1 MQNGATWENLWCQN
15 LHAVLFF
22 LCSIVVTLLHL
33 IICPL
38 SLHACTFV
46 TCSLNVISKQFEADG
61 GSLISV
67 SAFYAIIIMTF
78 ACYCRCQM
86 NSVLF
91 IHTVELFYSFICSWR
106 LYLARCYARG
116 WLKSCSQT
124 ITVNATRLF
133 LYAVR
138 NVYFQYAVCTYG
150 KYVTAATVLYA
161 KALRPMFSFQYIYYS
176 LWKNVIVMFSCAI
189 PLYCA

>member
-1 MQNGATWENLWCQN
+1 MWCQN
-15 LHAVLFF
+15 LHAVLIF

-67 SAFYAIIIMTF
+67 SAFYVIIIMIF
-78 ACYCRCQM
+78 ACYCRSQM

-138 NVYFQYAVCTYG
+138 NVYFQSAVCTYG
-150 KYVTAATVLYA
+150 KYVTPAILCTNKQKHLFCLFKSYIFTTVRE
-161 KALRPMFSFQYIYYS
+161 KMSFFI
-176 LWKNVIVMFSCAI
+176 FSCAI
-189 PLYCA
+189 RHYYYA